1 MPRPGWFND
10 VVPRPDSC
18 ASGLQCLVLVWRRLA
33 RGRGDALQLAVPDP
47 FVWSVVAQRQ
57 APLGRLL
64 DRVLLDLLLDG
75 DVLRL
80 DERMHIARQH
90 CNMHLIQVVLACES
104 TGGPLHVRRHIM
116 THRVVRLSLSYQ
128 PFTAE
133 APPWLQ
139 L

>member
-1 MPRPGWFND
+1 M
-10 VVPRPDSC
+10 PRPDSC

-33 RGRGDALQLAVPDP
+33 RGRGDALQLAVPDL
-47 FVWSVVAQRQ
+47 SQRQ
-57 APLGRLL
+57 APLRRLL
-64 DRVLLDLLLDG
+64 DWVLLDLLLDG

>member
-1 MPRPGWFND
+1 M
-10 VVPRPDSC
+10 PRPDSC
-18 ASGLQCLVLVWRRLA
+18 ASGLQCPVLVWRRLA
-33 RGRGDALQLAVPDP
+33 RGRGDALQLAVPDL
-47 FVWSVVAQRQ
+47 SQRQ
-57 APLGRLL
+57 APLRRLL

-104 TGGPLHVRRHIM
+104 TEGPLHVRRHIM

-139 L
+139 F